1 MTVLVASLQGGGIL
15 FPSIPSAGVSP
26 DADRLKASIQDT
38 WEDLASSI
46 ALRGAVETAIGELWR
61 AREEASS
68 PNWDGYGALPMN
80 AQSFQQALTFLRAL
94 PTTTPTPSVSVD
106 PDGEVDLLWHETPTR
121 TLSVSIGPKGRLTYA
136 AMLGG
141 AQSYGTEWLAN
152 EIPQPIL
159 NNLSRVLDP
168 NS

>member
-1 MTVLVASLQGGGIL
+1 MTVMVASLKGGGVL
-15 FPSIPSAGVSP
+15 FPSIPSAGVSS
-26 DADRLKASIQDT
+26 DADELKAHIRDT
-38 WEDLASSI
+38 WEGLASSI
-46 ALRGAVETAIGELWR
+46 ALRGAAEAAIEELWR
-61 AREEASS
+61 AQEEASS

-80 AQSFQQALTFLRAL
+80 PQSFQQALIFLRAL
-94 PTTTPTPSVSVD
+94 PTTTPAPRVSVD
-106 PDGEVDLLWHETPTR
+106 PDGEVDVLWHEAPTR

-159 NNLSRVLDP
+159 SNLSRVLDP